1 MDRYDASGR
10 NNMHSRRSSE
20 PIVCYD
26 KEGKFVSKKTV
37 VKLSPNGVAKI
48 VYNSANFT
56 IYTIVVENCSKEP
69 LTGIV
74 GASPD
79 NKIFRFDPL
88 IHEIQPATIEAFV
101 SSIFLKYT
109 AIEIKGNPGAE
120 ICVYFQGQL

>member
-10 NNMHSRRSSE
+10 SNMHSRRSSE
-20 PIVCYD
+20 PVVCYD

-37 VKLSPNGVAKI
+37 VRLSPDGVAKI

-56 IYTIVVENCSKEP
+56 IYTIVVENPSKEA
-69 LTGIV
+69 LTGRV

-79 NKIFRFDPL
+79 NRIFRYDPL
-88 IHEIQPATIEAFV
+88 VHEILPSTIEAFV

-109 AIEIKGNPGAE
+109 VIEVNGKPGTE